1 MTGRQGALLGV
12 IGALW
17 GSSYLLIK
25 YALEGFSPSEVV
37 FWRVAVASLT
47 LAVVLRAQGAPWRAA
62 RAELTARPRI
72 GLGLGLVSVAAPI
85 LLIAFGER
93 SIPSGLTAVLV
104 APAPLFVALFASR
117 LDSSESVDGRQWIG
131 LVAGV
136 AGVALVVGL
145 EAVGTVAQ
153 FAAALGLIAA
163 SACYAVGGFVVKGAY
178 RGVPPIITSFISL
191 AAAAL
196 LCLVPALL
204 TQHPS
209 APGLRA
215 VLAVLALGVTHTA
228 LAFVIFYKLIGE
240 VGAGRSALVTYLSPG
255 FALVYGAVLLDERIT
270 VPALAG
276 LGLILG
282 GVALASRRAAVSPSA
297 TVAPPAASRSPTR

>member
-1 MTGRQGALLGV
+1 MTGRQAALLGA

-25 YALEGFSPSEVV
+25 YALEDFSPSEVV
-37 FWRVAVASLT
+37 FWRVTVATLT
-47 LAVVLRAQGAPWRAA
+47 LVVVLRVQGAPWRAA
-62 RAELTARPRI
+62 RAEAARRPWV
-72 GLGLGLVSVAAPI
+72 GLGLGFVSVAAPF

-117 LDSSESVDGRQWIG
+117 LDRTESVDRRQWIG
-131 LVAGV
+131 LVAGM
-136 AGVALVVGL
+136 AGVALVVGV

-153 FAAALGLIAA
+153 FAAALGLVTAA
-163 SACYAVGGFVVKGAY
+163 ACYAVAGFVVKGAY
-178 RGVPPIITSFISL
+178 RGVPAIVSSVVSL
-191 AAAAL
+191 GAGAL

-204 TQHPS
+204 TQHAG

-255 FALVYGAVLLDERIT
+255 FALVYGAVLLDERVT
-270 VPALAG
+270 VVALIGFA
-276 LGLILG
+276 LILA
-282 GVALASRRAAVSPSA
+282 GVALASRRAAVSPSG
-297 TVAPPAASRSPTR
+297 TVAPPAASRSPSR